1 MELDDNAVAKLC
13 RRGWLGAALGV
24 GLGAALGALWAAR
37 MRPADRQ
44 APLLIPY
51 HGGRV
56 DPPLPLPDIALELAD
71 GTRSGLRRLLGGKL
85 TAVHVMF
92 TGCSTICPIQGMV
105 FQRLQELLPARTHP
119 EVQLLS
125 LSISPMEDT
134 PQSLRAW
141 LARYQLQPGWIAA
154 SPDPVALDTVQD
166 LFGGGRGGLADH
178 ATEVSIVNRRAELVW
193 RTYELP
199 SPESLADILGRS

>member
-1 MELDDNAVAKLC
+1 MELKFSKVTRKGPITIVT
-13 RRGWLGAALGV
+13 RRAWLGAALGAC
-24 GLGAALGALWAAR
+24 LPAAR
-37 MRPADRQ
+37 TRSAG
-44 APLLIPY
+44 AEPLLIPY
-51 HGGRV
+51 HGGRI

-71 GTRSGLRRLLGGKL
+71 GSRSGLRRLLSGKL

-92 TGCSTICPIQGMV
+92 TGCTTICPIQGVV
-105 FQRLQELLPARTHP
+105 FQRVQELLPARTHP

-141 LARYQLQPGWIAA
+141 LARFQSQPGWIAA
-154 SPDPVALDTVQD
+154 SPDPAALDTVQD

-199 SPESLADILGRS
+199 SPETLADMLGRS